1 MSDDATNAAE
11 RLPSMGD
18 DLTRRFIRI
27 GGRVQGVG
35 FRYYVLRHANA
46 LGIKGFV
53 RNTSDGS
60 VEVDAEAPTE
70 AMVKF
75 ISLLRTGPGTARV
88 EQFHVS
94 ARPVTRKYVSFDIAP
109 TAHSF

>member
-1 MSDDATNAAE
+1 MV
-11 RLPSMGD
+11 RLLSMGD

-35 FRYYVLRHANA
+35 FRYYVLHHAND

-53 RNTSDGS
+53 RNTRDGW

-70 AMVKF
+70 AMVRF
-75 ISLLRTGPGTARV
+75 ISLLRKGPGTARV
-88 EQFHVS
+88 EHFHVS
-94 ARPVTRKYVSFDIAP
+94 AQPVTRRYDSFIIAP
-109 TAHSF
+109 TVH

>member
-1 MSDDATNAAE
+1 
-11 RLPSMGD
+11 MGD

-35 FRYYVLRHANA
+35 FRYYVLRHAQA

-53 RNTSDGS
+53 RNTGDGL
-60 VEVDAEAPTE
+60 VEVDAEGSTE
-70 AMVKF
+70 AMVRF
-75 ISLLRTGPGTARV
+75 IALLRTGPGTARV
-88 EQFHVS
+88 EHFHVS
-94 ARPVTRKYVSFDIAP
+94 AKPVTRRYHSFSIAP